1 MRYYF
6 LGFLLIWM
14 TSKTNAQIKG
24 VVLRQDSTKT
34 SPIENAKIRLSH
46 SNQGVFT
53 NKDGRFE
60 IVLPKLLPDTLIIS
74 AMGYLSDSIVVTKN
88 DRFVAF
94 TILLIPVSTKTE
106 IVYQLRK
113 NSHQISKMET
123 LHVEEIGSGE
133 LRKAACCN
141 LSESFETNASVD
153 VNITDAVSGAKKIQL
168 MGLDGVYTQIQME
181 NIPYL
186 RGLESSYG
194 LQSIPGTWIESIQI
208 TKGTG
213 NVVNGYES
221 MAGLVN
227 LEIKKPN
234 EMEKFYFNAYQNRFG
249 RSEMNVN
256 AGTKINQKW
265 GTGILGHA
273 SSMFGNIDHNKD
285 GFRDIPMGDNLA
297 FMNRWAYQ
305 GKKME
310 AQFGFNVYQ
319 DRKTGGQTS
328 YFRDNP
334 NGYGV
339 VMNSRHADLYAKTG
353 FFSKKPLRSFG
364 VVYNL
369 KYQLINGAFGIRDFQ
384 GEEKRAYINAIYDDI
399 IATSDH
405 KVKFGASFV
414 GLQIRQQVQNLDQLR
429 TEIVPGI
436 FGEYTYTGSRLI
448 TVLGARYDQHFTY
461 GGQFSPR
468 IHAKYALTQRADLRV
483 TAGKGWRVP
492 NYMIDNISLLA
503 NSKTWIAPSEI
514 KSEISWNAG
523 ISLVKDFIVLE
534 KNGNI
539 SLDFYHTLF
548 QNQLIVD
555 RDVALDA
562 IVFQNLANSSYSNSF
577 QVEMSYS
584 PIKNFELRFAYKHL
598 DVKALYD
605 GVMRQQVMIPKNRGF
620 VNLAYRTRNKRW
632 EFDATCTI
640 YGSGRLPVILQASG
654 LEQHDEQSSVYPMV
668 NSQITHIYKKWN
680 FYLGGENLAN
690 FRQLN
695 PIIDAHNP
703 FGSSFDANRVWGPI
717 MGWNVYMGVRYAIK
731 QK

>member
-1 MRYYF
+1 MKYYF
-6 LGFLLIWM
+6 LGLLLFWM
-14 TSKTNAQIKG
+14 ISRTNAQIKG
-24 VVLRQDSTKT
+24 VVQRLDSTKT

-46 SNQGVFT
+46 SNQGLFT
-53 NKDGRFE
+53 NKEGRFE
-60 IVLPKLLPDTLIIS
+60 IVLPKQLPDTLIIS

-88 DRFVAF
+88 DRFVAL
-94 TILLIPVSTKTE
+94 TILLIPISTNKE

-113 NSHQISKMET
+113 NSHQISKMKT

-153 VNITDAVSGAKKIQL
+153 VNITDAVSGAKKIQM

-186 RGLESSYG
+186 RGLESSFG

-234 EMEKFYFNAYQNRFG
+234 EMEKFYFNAYQNRYG
-249 RSEMNVN
+249 RSEINVN
-256 AGTKINQKW
+256 GGRKINQKW
-265 GTGILGHA
+265 STGILGHA
-273 SSMFGNIDHNKD
+273 SSMFGNIDHNMD

-297 FMNRWAYQ
+297 IMNRWAFQ

-310 AQFGFNVYQ
+310 AQFGVNAYQ
-319 DRKTGGQTS
+319 DRKLGGQNT
-328 YFRDNP
+328 YFRDSP
-334 NGYGV
+334 VGYGV
-339 VMNSRHADLYAKTG
+339 SMNARHVDLYAKTG

-369 KYQLINGAFGIRDFQ
+369 KYQEMSGTFGNRAFEGI
-384 GEEKRAYINAIYDDI
+384 EKRAYVNAIYDDI
-399 IATSDH
+399 LGTSDH
-405 KVKFGASFV
+405 KIKLGASFV
-414 GLQIRQQVQNLDQLR
+414 GLMIEQKADQLQQVR

-436 FGEYTYTGSRLI
+436 FGEYSYTGSRLSA
-448 TVLGARYDQHFTY
+448 VLGARYDQHLTY

-468 IHAKYALTQRADLRV
+468 IHAKYALTQRTDLRV

-492 NYMIDNISLLA
+492 NYMIDNVSLLA
-503 NSKTWIAPSEI
+503 NSKTWMSPTEI
-514 KSEISWNAG
+514 KPEISWNAG
-523 ISLVKDFIVLE
+523 ASLVKDFTLFE
-534 KNGNI
+534 KTGNL

-555 RDVALDA
+555 RDASLDA
-562 IVFQNLANSSYSNSF
+562 IVFQNLTNSSYSNSF
-577 QVEMSYS
+577 QVEWSYA
-584 PIKNFELRFAYKHL
+584 PMKNFDLRLAYKHL

-620 VNLAYRTRNKRW
+620 INVAYRTRNKRW
-632 EFDATCTI
+632 EFDATCTV
-640 YGSGRLPVILQASG
+640 YGSSRLPVILQSSG
-654 LEQHDEQSSVYPMV
+654 IVQHDEQSPVYPMV
-668 NSQITHIYKKWN
+668 NAQITHIYKKWN
-680 FYLGGENLAN
+680 FYAGGENLAN
-690 FRQLN
+690 FKQMN
-695 PIIDAHNP
+695 PIIDAQNP
-703 FGSSFDANRVWGPI
+703 FGSLFDANRVWGPI
-717 MGWNVYMGVRYAIK
+717 MGWNVYAGVRYAIK
-731 QK
+731 G